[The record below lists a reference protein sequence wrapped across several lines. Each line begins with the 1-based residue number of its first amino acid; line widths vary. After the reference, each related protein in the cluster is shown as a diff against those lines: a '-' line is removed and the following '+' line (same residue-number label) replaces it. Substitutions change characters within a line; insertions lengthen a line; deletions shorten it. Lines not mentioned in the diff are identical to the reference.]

1 MNWKIKALLMDIF
14 SCVPFGAHLHYG
26 MQRHITKSLPSSD
39 AMFAKIVGQA
49 KRHVEAFER
58 NHRGKIEEASFYE
71 FGAGWELG
79 IPLSFYCLG
88 VRKQTVIDIRS
99 NLRVDLVNATI
110 DTLRR
115 VGENLG
121 LHRFPE
127 RCLPTGSRQAGI
139 RALQE
144 WYGIQY
150 MAPCDA
156 RNSGLRE
163 GSFDFIS
170 SSSTMEHIP
179 AVDIPPVLKE
189 CRRLL
194 KEDGVMSFLIDYKDH
209 YSYCDQAIG
218 PFNFLRYSV
227 DWWKLYS
234 PSLYYQNRM
243 RHCDYGGMFSREK
256 LGVLEEEIIEPSEAE
271 LQPLRALVLDPMF
284 RTRYTFEELSHCG
297 AHVVLSKKAA
307 ASADR
312 STPTS
317 RKEQAKPPIARGA
330 TG

>member
-14 SCVPFGAHLHYG
+14 SCVPFGARLHYG
-26 MQRHITKSLPSSD
+26 MQRHITKSLPSGD
-39 AMFAKIVGQA
+39 AMFAKIVAQA

-58 NHRGKIEEASFYE
+58 NRGGKIEEASFYE

-88 VRKQTVIDIRS
+88 VQQQTLIDIRS
-99 NLRVDLVNATI
+99 HLRFDLVNATI

-115 VGENLG
+115 VGGNLG
-121 LHRFPE
+121 LRRFPE

-156 RNSGLRE
+156 RNSGLPE
-163 GSFDFIS
+163 QSFDFIS

-179 AVDIPPVLKE
+179 ARDIPPVLKE

-209 YSYCDQAIG
+209 YSYCDEAIG
-218 PFNFLRYSV
+218 PFNFLRYS
-227 DWWKLYS
+227 DGRWKLYS

-243 RHCDYGGMFSREK
+243 RHRDYGEMFSRQK
-256 LGVLEEEIIEPSEAE
+256 LGVLEEEIIEPSEPE
-271 LQPLRALVLDPMF
+271 LQSLCALVLDPMF
-284 RTRYTFEELSHCG
+284 RTRYTFEELSACG

-307 ASADR
+307 AAADR
-312 STPTS
+312 STPIS

>member
-14 SCVPFGAHLHYG
+14 SCVPFGAQLHYA

-39 AMFAKIVGQA
+39 AMFAKIVAQA

-88 VRKQTVIDIRS
+88 VQRQTLIDIRS

-115 VGENLG
+115 TGENLG
-121 LHRFPE
+121 LRRFPE
-127 RCLPTGSRQAGI
+127 RCLPTGNRLAGI
-139 RALQE
+139 RALRE

-150 MAPCDA
+150 VAPCDA
-156 RNSGLRE
+156 RNSSLPE

-179 AVDIPPVLKE
+179 APDIPPVLKE

-209 YSYCDQAIG
+209 YSYCDEAIG
-218 PFNFLRYSV
+218 PFNFLRYS
-227 DWWKLYS
+227 DNRWKLYS

-243 RHCDYGGMFSREK
+243 RHRDYGEMFSREK
-256 LGVLEEEIIEPSEAE
+256 IGVLEEEVIEPSEPE
-271 LQPLRALVLDPMF
+271 LQLLRALVLDPTF
-284 RTRYTFEELSHCG
+284 RTRYTFEELSACG

-312 STPTS
+312 STPIS

>member
-1 MNWKIKALLMDIF
+1 MNWKIKALLTDIF
-14 SCVPFGAHLHYG
+14 SCVPFGARLHYG

-39 AMFAKIVGQA
+39 AMFAKIVAQA
-49 KRHVEAFER
+49 KKHVEAYER

-88 VRKQTVIDIRS
+88 VQRQTLIDIRS
-99 NLRVDLVNATI
+99 HLRVDLVNATI

-115 VGENLG
+115 TRKDVGLR
-121 LHRFPE
+121 RFPE
-127 RCLPTGSRQAGI
+127 RCLPTGSRQEGI
-139 RALQE
+139 RSLQE
-144 WYGIQY
+144 WYGIRY
-150 MAPCDA
+150 IAPCDA
-156 RNSGLRE
+156 RNSRLPE

-209 YSYCDQAIG
+209 YSYCDEAIG
-218 PFNFLRYSV
+218 PFNFLRYS
-227 DWWKLYS
+227 DSQWELYS

-243 RHCDYGGMFSREK
+243 RHRDYDGIFSREK

-271 LQPLRALVLDPMF
+271 LQSLRALVLNPVF
-284 RTRYTFEELSHCG
+284 RARYTFEELSACG
-297 AHVVLSKKAA
+297 AHVVLSRKAA

-312 STPTS
+312 SAPTS
-317 RKEQAKPPIARGA
+317 RNNKTELHIAQGA